1 MAKVV
6 VLDPKKRM
14 RGGCGK
20 IVKAKIEG
28 NKRLSLDITWVKKTS
43 KNTTLWTSRIQAN
56 VEAFV

>member
-28 NKRLSLDITWVKKTS
+28 NKRLSLDITWVKKNF
-43 KNTTLWTSRIQAN
+43 K
-56 VEAFV
+56 EHYFVDNSDSSQC